1 MTRSI
6 NSSSTTKTTRVVVAI
21 VGEVDQS
28 NAESIEDDLRSAA
41 DGRPLVVDLRS
52 TTYFDSAGVAML
64 HNLRQDR
71 EFALLIEPDSIVR
84 RVIEITG
91 LDQLV
96 PVLGSDDVAVAIYAE
111 APAEPEPRES

>member
-1 MTRSI
+1 MCDNAI
-6 NSSSTTKTTRVVVAI
+6 HQLVVDELDARVVVAI

-28 NAESIEDDLRSAA
+28 NAESIEFDLRTAA
-41 DGRPLVVDLRS
+41 DGRLLVVDLRS

-84 RVIEITG
+84 RVVEITG

-96 PVLGSDDVAVAIYAE
+96 PVLRS
-111 APAEPEPRES
+111 P